1 MPTTWQIVFMG
12 TPQIAAA
19 TLAELIQ
26 GPDPVVGVVTQ
37 PDRPAGRGQQNASSP
52 VRKLADGEGIPVIAP
67 EKIRTAEFLH
77 TLRRWEPEIIVVVAY
92 GRILPKSVLDLAPHG
107 CLNVHY
113 SLLPKYRGA
122 APAAW
127 TIINGECEGGVTTM
141 KLVEKMDAGAIYL
154 QEAIPLAPD
163 ETTGSLQAK
172 LMPVGSRLLLD
183 TLRQLKDGSLTPR
196 EQDENLASQAPIL
209 KKEDGLID
217 WHRSANEI
225 ERRVRGFDP
234 WPGSYTFVS
243 GKLLKVHRAK
253 IVASESRAAP
263 GEIVRADVGGFWVA
277 TGSGAIGLEEVQ
289 IENKKRLSGVEFIRG
304 ARIKAGDRLG

>member
-1 MPTTWQIVFMG
+1 MPTTWPIVFMG

-19 TLAELIQ
+19 TLAELVQ

-37 PDRPAGRGQQNASSP
+37 PDRPAGRGQQSKPSP
-52 VRKLADGEGIPVIAP
+52 VREFTESRGIPVIAP
-67 EKIRTAEFLH
+67 EKIRTAEFLE
-77 TLRRWEPEIIVVVAY
+77 TLGKWQPEIIVVVAY
-92 GRILPKSVLDLAPHG
+92 GRILPKSVLELAPQG

-113 SLLPKYRGA
+113 SILPKYRGA

-127 TIINGECEGGVTTM
+127 TIIDGETEGGVTTM
-141 KLVEKMDAGAIYL
+141 MLVEKMDAGAIYL
-154 QEAIPLAPD
+154 QQAVPLAAD

-172 LMPVGSRLLLD
+172 LTPIGARLLLE
-183 TLRQLKDGSLTPR
+183 TLRCLKDGSLMPR
-196 EQDENLASQAPIL
+196 KQDESLATLAPIL

-217 WHRSANEI
+217 WRRSANEI
-225 ERRVRGFDP
+225 ERRVRGLDP
-234 WPGSYTFVS
+234 WPGSYTFIS

-253 IVASESRAAP
+253 VISKDHMANP
-263 GEIVRADVGGFWVA
+263 GEIVRADAGGFWVA

-289 IENKKRLSGVEFIRG
+289 MENKKRLPGLEFIKG